1 MENYMLK
8 SCKNIYILFI
18 FLISLCTGMSA
29 SAKEA
34 VRIKD
39 LAVIQGIKENQLM
52 GFGLVTGLQ
61 GQGDSKNFVLT
72 RKMLTT
78 LAENYGFQV
87 AEEDIKS
94 KNVAAVLVT
103 ANLGGFTR
111 IGDSLDVTISSIGDA
126 KSLSGGILLLTAL
139 KAANGDVYAVAQ
151 GRIIA
156 GNRSQKS
163 ETSGSI
169 PRGAIIEKEVVSS
182 FMEGNKLSIIL
193 KNPDFS
199 TANLIREAILTLN
212 QELAVTAKDP
222 GLVEVELGQAEQENP
237 VLFIS
242 QLELLTVIPDYAAV
256 VIIDKKTG
264 VIVTGSD
271 VIIQECTVSTPS
283 AEVRVGSAGSSKK
296 NNIAVESKTVGEL
309 VSLLNQAELKTD
321 EIIALLE
328 AIQKIGAM
336 NAKLIIL

>member
-283 AEVRVGSAGSSKK
+283 AEVRVGSAGSGKK